1 MRAARHLCLRQKESS
16 LGVSPNRRLWSRQF
30 KKTHGCLRHGK
41 TGLPSPHRSAGQS
54 IYFGEQHV
62 TPCYRH
68 APSAIARSSTSA
80 AAVSALTRSSTV
92 NMNVSSIHVRTL
104 TQVIVGHLGGPLSQ
118 LFCHLNAFP
127 PTTVLC
133 RAGRYS
139 CSLAHVKT
147 KSLHRGRRR
156 ETMLCDTP
164 VPGGSRE
171 RVGLPW
177 KGNQQWS
184 SKTAVVPTSIEF

>member
-1 MRAARHLCLRQKESS
+1 MRAARHLGLRQKESS
-16 LGVSPNRRLWSRQF
+16 LGVSPTRRLWSRQF
-30 KKTHGCLRHGK
+30 KTHGCLRHGK
-41 TGLPSPHRSAGQS
+41 TRLPSPHRSAGQS
-54 IYFGEQHV
+54 TCFGEQHV

-68 APSAIARSSTSA
+68 APSAIAGSSTSA
-80 AAVSALTRSSTV
+80 AAVAALTRSSTV

-104 TQVIVGHLGGPLSQ
+104 TQVIVGHLGGPLSRS
-118 LFCHLNAFP
+118 FCDLNAFP
-127 PTTVLC
+127 STTVLC

-139 CSLAHVKT
+139 LSLADVKT

-156 ETMLCDTP
+156 ETMRCDTP